1 MTIDSRQQPSVAFVT
16 LGCPKNE
23 VDTGV
28 MAARVVAAGFRLVD
42 DPGDADVVVVNTCS
56 FIQEATEES
65 IATIFSLLQDVHDA
79 TPRHVIVAGCMVSR
93 YGTELSSSLPEAAAF
108 IPVAHEEQLPD
119 VIAQLT
125 GGTARPALEAD
136 VVPLSSGPS
145 AYLRVSDGCHRACA
159 YCTIPLIRGSY
170 VSRPLDELV
179 REARVLIERGA
190 RELVLIGQDITA
202 WGRDLEDGL
211 TIADLVDEL
220 ACLPGL
226 KWLRLMYAQPDGVTT
241 RLLDSMAGHPA
252 VCHYLDM
259 PLQHASPTVLRRMRR
274 RGGADSYMRL
284 LARIRTRM
292 PDIVLRT
299 TLIAGF
305 PGETR
310 ADAALLER
318 FVQAAGFDYTGV
330 FVYSPEEGT
339 AAATFPKQVPLRTRR
354 ARAQRLRDLGDAI
367 GFARAEAHI
376 GQELEV
382 LVEGK
387 DIDEGVVVGRWRG
400 QAPDVD
406 GIVFLD
412 GGSPGDI
419 VIARIVDSFGYD
431 LEGEVL

>member
-1 MTIDSRQQPSVAFVT
+1 MTIDSRQRPRVAFVT

-28 MAARVVAAGFRLVD
+28 MGARVVAAGFHLVD
-42 DPGDADVVVVNTCS
+42 DPADAEVVVVNTCS

-65 IATIFSLLQDVHDA
+65 IATIFSLLQDADDA

-93 YGTELSSSLPEAAAF
+93 YGDDLSSSLPEAAAF
-108 IPVAHEEQLPD
+108 VPVAHEEQLPD

-125 GGTARPALEAD
+125 GTTTRPALEAD

-159 YCTIPLIRGSY
+159 YCTIPQIRGPY
-170 VSRPLDELV
+170 VSRPLDGLV

-202 WGRDLEDGL
+202 WGRDLEGGL
-211 TIADLVDEL
+211 TITDLVDEL

-226 KWLRLMYAQPDGVTT
+226 GWLRLMYAQPDGVTT
-241 RLLDSMAGHPA
+241 RLLDSMAGHPT

-274 RGGADSYMRL
+274 RGGAESYMKL
-284 LARIRTRM
+284 LTRIRDKM
-292 PDIVLRT
+292 PDVVLRT

-310 ADAALLER
+310 GDAALLER
-318 FVQAAGFDYTGV
+318 FVQAADFDYTGV

-339 AAATFPKQVPLRTRR
+339 AAATFPQQVPLRTRR

-367 GFARAEAHI
+367 GFARAATRI

-382 LVEGK
+382 LVEGR
-387 DIDEGVVVGRWRG
+387 DLDEGVVVGRWRG

-406 GIVFLD
+406 GIVLLD
-412 GGSPGDI
+412 SGSPGDI
-419 VIARIVDSFGYD
+419 VIARIVDSVGYD